1 MNKLAILALLL
12 PALLITACC
21 KNKACDKDR
30 EVKIKPN
37 PETITNN
44 LNFTG
49 STLKDNYIWGGA
61 MNMAWNEL
69 LDSFVKEKLSLDT
82 DNELTISTLDR
93 LNNPV
98 FTKQDMDSE
107 SYYIK
112 SGYGQAT
119 VDAINKE
126 CKAKFPTKSIADL
139 QLKLGA
145 RDIISYAYFLKE
157 IEYQLAFSPQTV
169 KFTDHEV
176 KGFASDSNSYA
187 NVYILE
193 YKNRDNFLIGI
204 KLKDQKDQIF
214 LAKGYPMDIPDE
226 AVNKLR
232 ELAPPQTTGDYTLG
246 KPMNKKDIFRAPA
259 LSLGHTREY
268 KEMLGHRVTN
278 KAFENYVIGFMQEVI
293 KFDMDERGARVEN
306 EAFIGMVTSAGPTPD
321 PYKPKEL
328 ILDQPYWVMMKRSNS
343 ANPYFLLGVN
353 NPAFMKVER

>member
-1 MNKLAILALLL
+1 MNRFSII
-12 PALLITACC
+12 ALLITALLVTACC
-21 KNKACDKDR
+21 KNKTATHANEDKPGSNL
-30 EVKIKPN
+30 KPAQ
-37 PETITNN
+37 TN

-49 STLKDNYIWGGA
+49 STLKDNYVWGGA

-82 DNELTISTLDR
+82 NDEQTRVTLDK

-98 FTKQDMDSE
+98 FSKRDMDAE
-107 SYYIK
+107 SYFIK

-126 CKAKFPTKSIADL
+126 CRAKFPNKSIADL

-157 IEYQLAFSPQTV
+157 IEYQLAFARNTL
-169 KFTDHEV
+169 KFGDKEV
-176 KGFASDSNSYA
+176 QGFTADGNSYS
-187 NVYILE
+187 NIYILE

-204 KLKDQKDQIF
+204 RLKDEKDQIF
-214 LAKGYPMDIPDE
+214 LGKGYPMDNPDE
-226 AVNKLR
+226 AVKKLR
-232 ELAPPQTTGDYTLG
+232 ELAPPQTDGDYTLG
-246 KPMNKKDIFRAPA
+246 RPMNKKDVFRAP
-259 LSLGHTREY
+259 SISMEHTREY

-278 KAFENYVIGFMQEVI
+278 KALKNYVIGFMQEVL

-306 EAFIGMVTSAGPTPD
+306 EALIGMVTSVGPTPD

-328 ILDQPYWVMMKRSNS
+328 ILDKPYWIMMKRSNS
-343 ANPYFLLGVN
+343 TNPYFLLGVN
-353 NPAFMKVER
+353 NTSFMKVKN